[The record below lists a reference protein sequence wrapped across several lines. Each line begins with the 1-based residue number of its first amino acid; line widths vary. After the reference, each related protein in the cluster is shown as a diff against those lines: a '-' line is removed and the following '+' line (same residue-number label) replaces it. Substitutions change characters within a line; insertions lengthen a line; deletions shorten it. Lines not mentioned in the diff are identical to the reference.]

1 MCKNTKPD
9 INPHLNS
16 LAHLKGDKTVSTSQP
31 KFLEDYPCYQPTADE
46 EYMSANMLEHFRNKL
61 LWWKGQLLSE
71 MTSTVHHL
79 KEDSTMPADPNDR
92 ASQEEEFSLE
102 LRTRDRERKLI
113 NKIEQALKRIQ
124 EGDFGYCE
132 MTGEEIGLERL
143 DARPTATLTVEAK
156 AMQELREKQGLA

>member
-1 MCKNTKPD
+1 M
-9 INPHLNS
+9 
-16 LAHLKGDKTVSTSQP
+16 STSQP
-31 KFLEDYPCYQPTADE
+31 KFLEDYPCYQRPAGE
-46 EYMSANMLEHFRNKL
+46 EYMNDNMLEHFRNKL

-92 ASQEEEFSLE
+92 ASQEEEFCLE

>member
-1 MCKNTKPD
+1 LCKNTKPD

-71 MTSTVHHL
+71 MTNTVHHL

>member
-1 MCKNTKPD
+1 
-9 INPHLNS
+9 
-16 LAHLKGDKTVSTSQP
+16 VSTAQP
-31 KFLEDYPCYQPTADE
+31 KFLEDYPCYQPAVDE
-46 EYMSANMLEHFRNKL
+46 EYMSPAMLEHFRNKL

-71 MTSTVHHL
+71 MNNTMHHL

-113 NKIEQALKRIQ
+113 SKIEQALKRIE
-124 EGDFGYCE
+124 EGDFGYCAI
-132 MTGEEIGLERL
+132 TGEEIGLERL